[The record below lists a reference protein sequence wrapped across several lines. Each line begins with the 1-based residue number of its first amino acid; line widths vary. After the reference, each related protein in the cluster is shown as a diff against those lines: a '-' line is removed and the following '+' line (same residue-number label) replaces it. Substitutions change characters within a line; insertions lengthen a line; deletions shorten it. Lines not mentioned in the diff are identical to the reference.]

1 MIRFEN
7 VGFSYDGKRQILKD
21 ISFEIDDNASVG
33 LIGANG
39 AGKSTLIRSVLGFL
53 DFSGKITVDGTEV
66 TKKTLPEIRK
76 KIGYVMQNSDNQMFM
91 PRVVDDMSF
100 GPRNYGMDMEKTGE
114 KIDEILERLSISHLK
129 EAYNHRLSGGEKKMA
144 SIATILTMEPSI
156 LIMDEPTSMLDPY
169 NRRKIQEVI
178 NSLPQTKL
186 IASHDLDFICDTCEK
201 SILLYDGEIR
211 GYDLTERIM
220 RDRDLLDGCHL
231 ELPYRYQ

>member
-91 PRVVDDMSF
+91 PRVVDDMAF
-100 GPRNYGMDMEKTGE
+100 GPKNYGMDKEETE
-114 KIDEILERLSISHLK
+114 RRIDEILERLSITFGVS
-129 EAYNHRLSGGEKKMA
+129 
-144 SIATILTMEPSI
+144 
-156 LIMDEPTSMLDPY
+156 
-169 NRRKIQEVI
+169 NRI
-178 NSLPQTKL
+178 
-186 IASHDLDFICDTCEK
+186 
-201 SILLYDGEIR
+201 
-211 GYDLTERIM
+211 
-220 RDRDLLDGCHL
+220 
-231 ELPYRYQ
+231 